1 MGTFV
6 NKLLEE
12 GKARLEDANKQALA
26 AESNPVAQKR
36 NVAIREPRVGKHGII
51 EDKPKDDFY
60 DKFLADAARRKEEA
74 VKRQQAAFLK
84 PTATQTREADVVKL
98 KAASSVFS
106 NKVKD
111 ESKGIKGG
119 LLALDEYF
127 KSTPKYESDKHD
139 RGMGPR
145 AVGSRLSLKQ
155 STSQIPDV
163 GIILSDTLVD
173 WSNEAGLRIWGYSQ
187 PGDQTLRD
195 VLRESSDFWG
205 EIVKKEAGNKKDFS
219 EGEKIASE
227 VSAGFTSIA
236 TYIAGRAIFGGAT
249 PYIMAAGE
257 RSSVYN
263 EALEETGDKDLAR
276 AAYVKGLMISGT
288 IDKIGMDF
296 MLSKF
301 PGSKW
306 VSKTVT
312 NFLKKTPTRKLIGKI
327 LGKIGITASKGLA
340 EGTQET
346 LQDFSV
352 DLVRKEAFDGELAP
366 LSEYAR
372 TFAVATVTGVGGSV
386 VVDFNND
393 EGAKTAKEGLIE
405 NGFTEDQAEEL
416 ITAYAESRV
425 EDTGEMVDKLSQS
438 FIKENRM
445 VGLAGKG
452 KPGQQGLTESAP
464 LPEVEASLEAED
476 VVKRQAATERGA
488 NQPVP
493 QVHQVPKKGE
503 LELDIDRGVENTQ
516 LEKDNIEPVQADLEY
531 KIQTAK
537 DSIAE
542 FSDTEVTELNKV
554 GKRLQEA
561 DMQEGDIETARTI
574 LKDEKEIATKQD
586 DKKTLSK
593 IVDLENAI
601 EKVKEVTGNEMSDDQ
616 AFEKLRD
623 EILPSIK
630 EVKKMQ
636 NKLKKL
642 QRDAYED
649 TEKKKTLPKSKDET
663 ISQRQYIKNIIAAQN
678 KGAKAGASE
687 KRQANVDKKRSVK
700 EMQDDLMGFMKEI
713 IPTKK
718 RGDFVSKIK
727 GVRTDK
733 AHTKVYDFILK
744 RAGVIKGKMIK
755 AEKVATKIKIK
766 KELKKTKTAKDKPG
780 VTTTEFEA
788 LRYGMDIVLNNTQAE
803 NVALEQD
810 LESRMNFEK
819 ESQTFDFRDR
829 VTYAL
834 LQESKKGMG
843 DMDLDELDATLTRL
857 KETRKIARKSYLWEQ
872 IQAVAALQEDVDTG
886 VEVVRVPHKNS
897 PIAKNRRDLLDGITD
912 AYSYLD
918 IHDRGFKQIMNLMDR
933 TANSRFFRDK
943 IFQPVTEAHKEY
955 LPEHFNYVDQDNKM
969 FADVF
974 GGGLKDKLSL
984 GNTID
989 RNVKKMS
996 KSENRGVFV
1005 DAKGNSVDLKLSES
1019 EMLDIYIS
1027 SKIKANKKA
1036 LMENGMDITMKGQ
1049 KLERFYFSKEN
1060 FTEIEGKL
1068 SEEAKKVGDYITDQ
1082 VNDKKFMER
1091 IAKAYEDKFNKPFP
1105 SLDGAYWTLNRK
1117 TEKATLSKKDA
1128 IKNMFSGA
1136 NDSSIIFSPNSF
1148 KERTESDAPIVVK
1161 DAVMKYAKWREDMLR
1176 FLHYDKA
1183 YNDLKDLVT
1192 NKEFA
1197 NEFKKTY
1204 GDGSYKHF
1212 KDSLFYMANGGNLYG
1227 DFLAKSVNMVRSL
1240 VAIQHLAGR
1249 SRALVTQG
1257 GSALAA
1263 ASDIPIAAFAKY
1275 SKEMVFHP
1283 GRAFNKMMSNPLV
1296 KYRHRQANFNKG
1308 LFEKEVSGYRKQGVK
1323 PVDIFMSPVKGG
1335 DMIGVIG
1342 AGYVVYKYNYDS
1354 LKETMPEADAE
1365 KAAMQRAENF
1375 ILDTQQSS
1383 LAEYANQIMQS
1394 HPAIRTFGAYQQPTS
1409 MYRAKWVEAVK
1420 EFQGSKK
1427 TGKDKAKLIK
1437 QVATYQFVLPIVFE
1451 LSKGNVNPYSLLSK
1465 TILSPVTGLMGYGKV
1480 IDYAAYYIFMKAIYQ
1495 ALGADDD
1502 DIDMVEP
1509 FNPFTTFGEDASETL
1524 VKAIESLEDIKEGEG
1539 DEKDNMNLLKGIG
1552 LFAKVP
1558 VKNLAEEYNKAKD
1571 VSEGDA
1577 GLRRLL
1583 ETEYQYEQRTG
1594 ISDGYSSSSKGYGS
1608 SSKGY
1613 GSSSKGYGSSSKGYG
1628 SK

>member
-26 AESNPVAQKR
+26 AESNPIAQKR
-36 NVAIREPRVGKHGII
+36 NVATREPITRNTGIV

-60 DKFLADAARRKEEA
+60 SKLLADSARRKEDI
-74 VKRQQAAFLK
+74 VKRQQAALVK
-84 PTATQTREADVVKL
+84 PTVSQKQEEDSKQL
-98 KAASSVFS
+98 QAASSVLS
-106 NKVKD
+106 NKFGDGKK
-111 ESKGIKGG
+111 SIKGG
-119 LLALDEYF
+119 LLAFDEYF
-127 KSTPKYESDKHD
+127 KSTPEYEASKNAP
-139 RGMGPR
+139 GMGPV
-145 AVGSRLSLKQ
+145 AVGSRLSFKQ

-173 WSNEAGLRIWGYSQ
+173 WSNEAGLGIWDYSQ
-187 PGDQTLRD
+187 PGDQPLRD
-195 VLRESSDFWG
+195 MLRESSDFWG
-205 EIVKKEAGNKKDFS
+205 GVVEKEAKNKKDFS
-219 EGEKIASE
+219 ETEKFVSE

-236 TYIAGRAIFGGAT
+236 TYIAGNYLFGGAT

-263 EALEETGDKDLAR
+263 EALEETGDRDLAR
-276 AAYVKGLMISGT
+276 AAYTKAVMVSGV
-288 IDKIGMDF
+288 IDKIGMDV
-296 MLSKF
+296 MLTKF

-386 VVDFNND
+386 VVDFNNN

-586 DKKTLSK
+586 DKKALSK

-687 KRQANVDKKRSVK
+687 ERQANVDKKRSVK
-700 EMQDDLMGFMKEI
+700 EMQDDLMGFMREV

-718 RGDFVSKIK
+718 QGDFVSKIK

-733 AHTKVYDFILK
+733 AHTKTYDFILK
-744 RAGVIKGKMIK
+744 RAGALKGKMIE
-755 AEKVATKIKIK
+755 AEKVATKVKIK

-788 LRYGMDIVLNNTQAE
+788 LRYGMDIVLNNTQAD
-803 NVALEQD
+803 NIALEQE

-819 ESQTFDFRDR
+819 ESKAFDFRDR

-843 DMDLDELDATLTRL
+843 DMDLDELNAVLTRL
-857 KETRKIARKSYLWEQ
+857 KETRKIARDSYLWDQ
-872 IQAVAALQEDVDTG
+872 IQTVAKLQENVDTG
-886 VEVVRVPHKNS
+886 VKVVRVPYKNS
-897 PIAKNRRDLLDGITD
+897 PVAKNRGDLLEKITD

-918 IHDRGFKQIMNLMDR
+918 IHDRGFKQVLNLMDK
-933 TANSRFFRDK
+933 TANSRFFRDVV
-943 IFQPVTEAHKEY
+943 FQPITEAHKKY
-955 LPEHFNYVDQDNKM
+955 LPEHFKFVEQDNKM

-974 GGGLKDKLSL
+974 GEGIKDKLSL
-984 GNTID
+984 GNNID
-989 RNVKKMS
+989 RNVKKMA
-996 KSENRGVFV
+996 KAENRGTFV
-1005 DAKGNSVDLKLSES
+1005 DAKGNSVELKLSEA

-1027 SKIKANKKA
+1027 SKIEANRKP
-1036 LMENGMDITMKGQ
+1036 LMENGMDITRKGQ
-1049 KLERFYFSKEN
+1049 KLEKFYFSKEN
-1060 FTEIEGKL
+1060 FIEIENKL
-1068 SEEAKKVGDYITDQ
+1068 SEEAKKVGEYITKQ
-1082 VNDKKFMER
+1082 VNDKQFLDR
-1091 IAKAYEDKFNKPFP
+1091 VAKAYEQKFNKPFP
-1105 SLDGAYWTLNRK
+1105 SLKGAYWNLNRK
-1117 TEKATLSKKDA
+1117 TGKSTSKFDE
-1128 IKNMFSGA
+1128 IKNAFKHT
-1136 NDSSIIFSPNSF
+1136 NDSSTIFSPNSF

-1183 YNDLKDLVT
+1183 FNDLKDIVS

-1204 GDGSYKHF
+1204 GDHSYGYF
-1212 KDSLFYMANGGNLYG
+1212 KDSLYYMANGGNLYG
-1227 DFLAKSVNMVRSL
+1227 DFLAKSVNTVRSL

-1263 ASDIPIAAFAKY
+1263 ASDIPLDAFAKY
-1275 SKEMVFHP
+1275 SKEVVFHS
-1283 GRAFNKMMSNPLV
+1283 GRAFKKMMSNPLV
-1296 KYRHRQANFNKG
+1296 KYRHKQANFNKG

-1323 PVDIFMSPVKGG
+1323 PVDVFMAPVKGG
-1335 DMIGVIG
+1335 DMVGVIG
-1342 AGYVVYKYNYDS
+1342 AGYVVYKYNYDL

-1365 KAAMQRAENF
+1365 QAAMQRAENF

-1383 LAEYANQIMQS
+1383 LPEYANQIMQS
-1394 HPAIRTFGAYQQPTS
+1394 HPAIRMFGAYQQPTS
-1409 MYRAKWVEAVK
+1409 MYRAKWVEGVK

-1427 TGKDKAKLIK
+1427 TGADKVKLIK

-1451 LSKGNVNPYSLLSK
+1451 LSKGNVNPYSLISK

-1539 DEKDNMNLLKGIG
+1539 DEKDKMNLLKGIG
-1552 LFAKVP
+1552 LFIKVP
-1558 VKNLAEEYNKAKD
+1558 IKNLAEEYNKAKD

-1577 GLRRLL
+1577 GLRRIL

-1594 ISDGYSSSSKGYGS
+1594 GSDDEIDWGTEEIDWDADEIDWDSEEIEW
-1608 SSKGY
+1608 
-1613 GSSSKGYGSSSKGYG
+1613 
-1628 SK
+1628 